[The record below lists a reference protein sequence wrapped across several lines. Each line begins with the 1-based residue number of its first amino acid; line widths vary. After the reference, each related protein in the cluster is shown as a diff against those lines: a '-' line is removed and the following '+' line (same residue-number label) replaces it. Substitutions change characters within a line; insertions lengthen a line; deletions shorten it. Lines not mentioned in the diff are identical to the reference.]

1 MGNLPPWVKKS
12 EVADFF
18 RQFGPLKDVIL
29 IRAHDAPER
38 NAGYCFV
45 VFGGPTADAAAAA
58 AVEFDGVE
66 FHGRV
71 LTVRLD
77 DGRRLKARAEER
89 GRWAAGE
96 EEVHRSEWHEARD
109 RSRKE
114 FKRVVHSEADNW
126 QAVVSA
132 FQNIKKVCEKLVSF
146 FLLRNSVLCLCS
158 TLVLRVPSQRSTLP
172 FLEAILDYYPTFNVV
187 YESFIL
193 VPPFNIDLV
202 AALHVMFW

>member
-18 RQFGPLKDVIL
+18 RQFGPLKDVIV

-58 AVEFDGVE
+58 AVEFDGIE

-89 GRWAAGE
+89 GRWVAGE
-96 EEVHRSEWHEARD
+96 AEVYRSEWHEARD

-132 FQNIKKVCEKLVSF
+132 FQNIKKVCEMLVSF
-146 FLLRNSVLCLCS
+146 FPHHNSVLCLCA
-158 TLVLRVPSQRSTLP
+158 TLVLRIPSQCSTLP
-172 FLEAILDYYPTFNVV
+172 FLEAILDYYPTFNVM
-187 YESFIL
+187 YALFIL
-193 VPPFNIDLV
+193 VSPFKLGLV
-202 AALHVMFW
+202 ADQHFMFW